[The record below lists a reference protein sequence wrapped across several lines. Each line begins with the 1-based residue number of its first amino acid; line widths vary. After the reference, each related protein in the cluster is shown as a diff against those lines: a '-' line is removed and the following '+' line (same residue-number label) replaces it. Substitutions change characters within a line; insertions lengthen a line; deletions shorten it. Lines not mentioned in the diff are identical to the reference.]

1 MPKVLHLAPHPDDEA
16 LAACGTLL
24 QLRDAGW
31 NVVNLACSLGRPAQA
46 ARRRE
51 ELVEACTR
59 AGFELRTT
67 AEPLAIS
74 SGDDLALAER
84 RLVYEIGLQ
93 LQDLS
98 PELVI
103 GPSPHDG
110 HHGHEVVGRATRLAI
125 QALPPRSR
133 PRWWMWELWATL
145 PAPTLY
151 VAVPR
156 RSQELAEAVL
166 QAHTGE
172 LDRNDY
178 TRVPN
183 ARGQLAA
190 VLGLERVFGW
200 GNHGSAD
207 EYAEVLMEILCDRT
221 DWWPL
226 AQPRHLDPSDP
237 LTDAIPSGVDTGDWL
252 AAPSAR
258 TTLLRAR

>member
-31 NVVNLACSLGRPAQA
+31 NVVNLACSLGRSGRA

-51 ELVEACTR
+51 ELVEACGR

-67 AEPLAIS
+67 AESVALS
-74 SGDDLALAER
+74 SDDDLTLAER
-84 RLVYEIGLQ
+84 RLTDEIGLQ
-93 LQDLS
+93 LRDLS
-98 PELVI
+98 PELVV

-125 QALPPRSR
+125 EALPARSR

-156 RSQELAEAVL
+156 HLQELAETVL
-166 QAHTGE
+166 QAHAGE

-178 TRVPN
+178 AHVPH

-190 VLGLERVFGW
+190 ALGVERVFGW
-200 GNHGSAD
+200 GSQGSGD
-207 EYAEVLMEILCDRT
+207 EYAEVLMEILCD
-221 DWWPL
+221 DGDGWPL
-226 AQPRHLDPSDP
+226 AQPRRLDPSDP
-237 LTDAIPSGVDTGDWL
+237 LTDAVSSGVDAREWL
-252 AAPSAR
+252 IELSAR
-258 TTLLRAR
+258 AKILRAR